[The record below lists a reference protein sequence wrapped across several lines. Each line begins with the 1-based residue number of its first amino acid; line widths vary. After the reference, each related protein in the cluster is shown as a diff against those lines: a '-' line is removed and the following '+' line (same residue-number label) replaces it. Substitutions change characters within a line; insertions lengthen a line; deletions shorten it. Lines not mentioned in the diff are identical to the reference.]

1 MSRLAAFK
9 ATYPNDISLRVR
21 SGFIILTESQNEYC
35 WSKLLKKKKHTHTHT
50 CDVNNRKVV
59 ITPLTLLLLNLM
71 IMYIFSRIPGKH
83 KSNLK
88 FFKYIYTEK
97 TQYRKLF
104 TTVIAKISLKQ
115 YHDKINIIHSIEEI
129 V

>member
-21 SGFIILTESQNEYC
+21 SGFIILTESQNEHC

-83 KSNLK
+83 KSTLK
-88 FFKYIYTEK
+88 FFKYIYTGK
-97 TQYRKLF
+97 TQYQKLF

-115 YHDKINIIHSIEEI
+115 YHDKINIMHSIEKI